1 MWFKQKKITELIG
14 YVLTFLS
21 LVYIAGILVNIDTS
35 QLHISNPLLSLVLI
49 LVFGALAS
57 VSVFI
62 GAYSWKLILE
72 FVNGAPVAT
81 KDVYRVYLKSNIAKY
96 LPGNVMHY
104 AGRNYLGSKLGWK
117 NTEMAFSSL
126 LEYIFG
132 FGLTGLIIVLFALVG
147 LVNLPQQFELTVDT
161 EVIAKYLAIGVLV
174 VVTAVT
180 RYFFVP
186 IFSRQRAAR
195 RDGDKR
201 CMATPC
207 RFFTV
212 KFLILFV
219 KMFFI
224 TLGCFLINCI
234 FYLLFL
240 PCDPGFPDP
249 PGRFFQRQ
257 CGPEHCQLHEHFD
270 PRCAGRHRR
279 QGIGVDPAALGI
291 RLSER
296 KPAVVIAGFQDHV
309 RSGRCFAVF
318 CDQVIP
324 RIIFP
329 IRQVKH
335 WIWFSEFFISELSGP
350 VLQALRD
357 IGVKGKDGGYK
368 NET

>member
-21 LVYIAGILVNIDTS
+21 LVYIAGILVNIDTG
-35 QLHISNPLLSLVLI
+35 QLQINNPLLSLVLI

-72 FVNGAPVAT
+72 FVNGAPVTT
-81 KDVYRVYLKSNIAKY
+81 KDVYRVYLNSNIAKY

-161 EVIAKYLAIGVLV
+161 EVIAKYLGIGFLIVL
-174 VVTAVT
+174 TAVT
-180 RYFFVP
+180 LLFLYRYFLVKEQP
-186 IFSRQRAAR
+186 GVTAQKMSGYA
-195 RDGDKR
+195 G
-201 CMATPC
+201 

-224 TLGCFLINCI
+224 TLSCFLINCI
-234 FYLLFL
+234 FYFYLCHVILDFQIRPEDFFNANAAL
-240 PCDPGFPDP
+240 SIANYTSILTPGV
-249 PGRFFQRQ
+249 PG
-257 CGPEHCQLHEHFD
+257 
-270 PRCAGRHRR
+270 
-279 QGIGVDPAALGI
+279 GIGVKESVSVLLLSAYGYPKESLLLSLLVFRITCVLGD
-291 RLSER
+291 
-296 KPAVVIAGFQDHV
+296 VVPFFLIKL
-309 RSGRCFAVF
+309 
-318 CDQVIP
+318 
-324 RIIFP
+324 FP
-329 IRQVKH
+329 
-335 WIWFSEFFISELSGP
+335 E
-350 VLQALRD
+350 
-357 IGVKGKDGGYK
+357 
-368 NET
+368 

>member
-1 MWFKQKKITELIG
+1 MWFKKKKITELIG

-21 LVYIAGILVNIDTS
+21 LIYIAGILVNIDTG
-35 QLHISNPLLSLVLI
+35 QLQISHPLWSLVLI

-57 VSVFI
+57 VSVCI

-81 KDVYRVYLKSNIAKY
+81 QDVYRVYLNANIAKY

-161 EVIAKYLAIGVLV
+161 EVIAKYLGIGFLIVL
-174 VVTAVT
+174 TAVT
-180 RYFFVP
+180 LLFLYRYFLVKEQP
-186 IFSRQRAAR
+186 GVTAKKMSGYA
-195 RDGDKR
+195 G
-201 CMATPC
+201 

-224 TLGCFLINCI
+224 TLSCFLINCI
-234 FYLLFL
+234 FYFYLCHVILDFQIRPEDFFNANAAL
-240 PCDPGFPDP
+240 SIASYTSILTPGV
-249 PGRFFQRQ
+249 PG
-257 CGPEHCQLHEHFD
+257 
-270 PRCAGRHRR
+270 
-279 QGIGVDPAALGI
+279 GIGVKESVSVLLLSAYGYPKESLLLSLLVFRITCVLGD
-291 RLSER
+291 
-296 KPAVVIAGFQDHV
+296 VVPFFLIKL
-309 RSGRCFAVF
+309 
-318 CDQVIP
+318 
-324 RIIFP
+324 FP
-329 IRQVKH
+329 
-335 WIWFSEFFISELSGP
+335 E
-350 VLQALRD
+350 
-357 IGVKGKDGGYK
+357 
-368 NET
+368 